1 MVVNFIKD
9 LSKGFTGKL
18 GEKKRLLHERSHLAL
33 EFPQS
38 NDRAIRTF
46 IPFLENPRISERGS
60 ANLNEYDLVGR
71 AGQLFSYAGAKSRR
85 INLTFNISLLHVIQ
99 MNTTEGITDK
109 FKRQFKLFFTEREDA
124 RELFNLRD
132 EARLISEGR
141 RLEDGTFLLESPD
154 TAVFDFDDIADI
166 GRADDFLGDTDQKIN
181 GKGRAYASTHR
192 DYYRKLIG
200 ELTGAQ
206 LEVEESESFL
216 APILDSLDI
225 ETASQGFKDLNDTID
240 LVYCWVNLIRG
251 SVLNNSSNTLY
262 GPPIARLTHGP
273 MYNNVPCLV
282 EGYDIRIADEAGY
295 DVQTLTPKRL
305 EISLSL
311 IESRTGNFGKYQ
323 ATQIQNGDNLTGWE
337 SIIGNNDLDPMNGL
351 ISKESTFD
359 LQ

>member
-1 MVVNFIKD
+1 MVVTFIRD
-9 LSKGFTGKL
+9 LSKGFDGKL
-18 GEKKRLLHERSHLAL
+18 NEKKRLLHERSHLAL

-38 NDRAIRTF
+38 NNRAIRTF
-46 IPFLENPRISERGS
+46 VPFLENPKITERGS

-85 INLTFNISLLHVIQ
+85 IGLTFNISLLHVIQ
-99 MNTTEGITDK
+99 MNATEGITDK

-124 RELFNLRD
+124 RELFNMRD
-132 EARLISEGR
+132 EQTVGFKSV
-141 RLEDGTFLLESPD
+141 ESPD
-154 TAVFDFDDIADI
+154 NFVAQGEAFQLVPAAGTDSVLTAP
-166 GRADDFLGDTDQKIN
+166 DDFLGNTDQKIN
-181 GKGRAYASTHR
+181 GKGREYASTHR

-206 LEVEESESFL
+206 LDVEESESFL
-216 APILDSLDI
+216 APVLDALDI

-262 GPPIARLTHGP
+262 GPPILRLTHGP

-282 EGYDIRIADEAGY
+282 ENYNIRIAEEAGY
-295 DVQTLTPKRL
+295 EAQTLTPKRL

-311 IESRTGNFGKYQ
+311 IESRTGNFGRYQ
-323 ATQIQNGDNLTGWE
+323 PTQLENGDNLTGWE

-351 ISKESTFD
+351 ISREEFK
-359 LQ
+359 